1 MLRCSCGSS
10 GPSRCSPAPC
20 SWWSSC
26 TCWTRTPCHYTST
39 SLQLGNGMSSREVS
53 HLLQLLQGTPVL
65 RIQFSA
71 TPSCHLWHFSV
82 DGDNV
87 CYKTWMQVWIYSTWI
102 LRYKIFI
109 TNTVSLGKML
119 HIELWIK
126 DWDHD
131 TSVKYSHKVSWSD
144 TNLSQSYSRIYHIH
158 TPLSEWK
165 TSREMVHTGSDVL

>member
-26 TCWTRTPCHYTST
+26 TCWTRTPCHCTST
-39 SLQLGNGMSSREVS
+39 SLQLGNGMSSRGFTPATIATRHPS
-53 HLLQLLQGTPVL
+53 PQNPILSNPVL
-65 RIQFSA
+65 SPVTFFSWWWQ
-71 TPSCHLWHFSV
+71 CLFQ
-82 DGDNV
+82 N
-87 CYKTWMQVWIYSTWI
+87 WMQVWIYSTWI

-131 TSVKYSHKVSWSD
+131 TSVKYSLKVSWSD

>member
-1 MLRCSCGSS
+1 MWIFGPIPMFACSLLMVVILHMLD
-10 GPSRCSPAPC
+10 
-20 SWWSSC
+20 
-26 TCWTRTPCHYTST
+26 TN
-39 SLQLGNGMSSREVS
+39 SLPLHQHQFTVRDGMSSREVS

-131 TSVKYSHKVSWSD
+131 TSVKYSLKVSWSD